1 MWNLSTFSNY
11 QVDFQDQIFH
21 LNFLIKH
28 DFFLITLNWNWES
41 QTSLSSFDMV
51 WLGKVIERGR
61 TQDVK
66 GESKS
71 DVEM

>member
-28 DFFLITLNWNWES
+28 DFFFNHIELE
-41 QTSLSSFDMV
+41 
-51 WLGKVIERGR
+51 LGKPDLPLVFRYGLIR
-61 TQDVK
+61 K
-66 GESKS
+66 GYWEGE
-71 DVEM
+71 DAGC